1 MKSMAVEK
9 QMEMFEDGGLKDE
22 GGTVDP
28 VSGNDVPP
36 GSTQEEVRDDIPAQ
50 LSEGEFV
57 FPADVVRYWGLDT
70 LMRMRQQAKLGLRMM
85 DEMGQMGNS
94 EEATLPDD
102 IPFDIND
109 LDMDEEEEYNMA
121 QGGVVGV
128 PGYTGISGM
137 APSQFAQQ
145 PQMQQPTAPQAPAIP
160 MAPTYTPAQQAQV
173 PVAPVPAT
181 QPAFQQF
188 VAKPATETIQY
199 INPATGERRTFTFV
213 NGQPTVQIP
222 EGFIPLSEYKEP
234 EAVTPEPVVG
244 TTQVREEGDSSEQ
257 QRREEA
263 KYGPGGGRLG
273 VAGEIY
279 GVSFDMPEG
288 TLPGMM
294 GAASLLPSLLT
305 KGQVP
310 EGVNVN
316 FKQDDIEFTVSG
328 QDYNDLKKTIADFG
342 VNSKEAKNKLDEIG
356 LGKAKTEL
364 RQRSFMAK
372 QAEKMG
378 EEAKRQAQTEGT
390 LQNKI
395 AKAQQMEVG
404 SKERKQ
410 AFGNTEDNVNPS
422 TGFTRGSIID
432 TAVREA
438 EEASFIEDVQM
449 DFGTRTEEDLG
460 YDLNKGGLAS
470 KPKPKAKKMKRG
482 GLASKK

>member
-1 MKSMAVEK
+1 
-9 QMEMFEDGGLKDE
+9 
-22 GGTVDP
+22 
-28 VSGNDVPP
+28 
-36 GSTQEEVRDDIPAQ
+36 
-50 LSEGEFV
+50 
-57 FPADVVRYWGLDT
+57 
-70 LMRMRQQAKLGLRMM
+70 
-85 DEMGQMGNS
+85 
-94 EEATLPDD
+94 
-102 IPFDIND
+102 
-109 LDMDEEEEYNMA
+109 
-121 QGGVVGV
+121 
-128 PGYTGISGM
+128 
-137 APSQFAQQ
+137 
-145 PQMQQPTAPQAPAIP
+145 
-160 MAPTYTPAQQAQV
+160 
-173 PVAPVPAT
+173 
-181 QPAFQQF
+181 
-188 VAKPATETIQY
+188 
-199 INPATGERRTFTFV
+199 
-213 NGQPTVQIP
+213 
-222 EGFIPLSEYKEP
+222 
-234 EAVTPEPVVG
+234 
-244 TTQVREEGDSSEQ
+244 
-257 QRREEA
+257 
-263 KYGPGGGRLG
+263 
-273 VAGEIY
+273 
-279 GVSFDMPEG
+279 MPEG

-316 FKQDDIEFTVSG
+316 FKQNDIEFTVSG
-328 QDYNDLKKTIADFG
+328 EDYNDLKKTIADFG

-410 AFGNTEDNVNPS
+410 AFGNTEDNVNPD

-432 TAVREA
+432 TAVMEA
-438 EEASFIEDVQM
+438 MDADLKEDIQM
-449 DFGTRTEEDLG
+449 DLGTRTEEDIG